1 MINFLLTT
9 AQTRAGSDFLPSDT
23 HSNFGDGFY
32 DITHQI
38 YTQFLVT
45 DTYTKKGNFNHD
57 DHALIMFKLRKKGF
71 AFVVDFVC
79 STMIKMSRMSS

>member
-38 YTQFLVT
+38 YTQFLVP
-45 DTYTKKGNFNHD
+45 DTQKKVT
-57 DHALIMFKLRKKGF
+57 LIM
-71 AFVVDFVC
+71 
-79 STMIKMSRMSS
+79 MIML